1 MGMNDD
7 QAHALDTLAR
17 LQAAAPPVAAARIAD
32 VSALLVQLA
41 GENRSLEARV
51 RALEEELLNLPTVQ
65 PVAEQP
71 SWAARQLAAD
81 LGEELP
87 EEDIT
92 PADPEGLAAVLDVL
106 RAAPADHPATDGGD
120 RLGTSVL
127 PESDSVEGAMPGAEA
142 ILPHYRA
149 MLRPLVQSL
158 HDETGF
164 GTRARA
170 RVDEL
175 LSLVDTLDRLN
186 TIRRG
191 LIIVHPIVFD
201 PAELLRQT
209 RRIMGARAA
218 AKDQQLHVDSDAV
231 LPGVLADGDL
241 SQEILDT
248 LVDNAIRYTDY
259 GGEIHVTAESMGT
272 DILFTVTDNGIGL
285 EPADL
290 DRIGTAFFRSPSQPV
305 VQNQPGAGLRL
316 FLARQLL
323 DLQSGELFFSG
334 EPGLGASFSFTLPAA
349 ES

>member
-1 MGMNDD
+1 MNDD
-7 QAHALDTLAR
+7 QARALDTLAR

-32 VSALLVQLA
+32 VTAVIERLA
-41 GENRSLEARV
+41 DENAWLEERV
-51 RALEEELLNLPTVQ
+51 RALQEELHSIPTIQ
-65 PVAEQP
+65 PVAERV
-71 SWAARQLAAD
+71 SWEARQLAAD
-81 LGEELP
+81 LGEALP
-87 EEDIT
+87 EEDVT

-106 RAAPADHPATDGGD
+106 RAAPSSAPAADSGD

-127 PESDSVEGAMPGAEA
+127 PGSDSVEGAMPGAEA

-149 MLRPLVQSL
+149 MLHPLVQSL

-164 GTRARA
+164 GTRART

-175 LSLVDTLDRLN
+175 LALIDALDRLN

-209 RRIMGARAA
+209 RRAMGARAA
-218 AKDQQLHVDSDAV
+218 AKDQQLHVNTDAV
-231 LPGVLADGDL
+231 LPGTLADGDL

-259 GGEIHVTAESMGT
+259 GGEIYVTAESMGT

-290 DRIGTAFFRSPSQPV
+290 DRIGTAFFRSPGQPV

-323 DLQSGELFFSG
+323 DLQGGELFFSG

-349 ES
+349 EG